1 MKIKIC
7 KFCSRYSK
15 HNDKYIICKRTQS
28 VRRVEDCNVSCRFF
42 KPNWL
47 YKIIPH
53 WWWLM

>member
-28 VRRVEDCNVSCRFF
+28 VRRAEDCNVSCRFF

-47 YKIIPH
+47 YKIIPY
-53 WWWLM
+53 WWWLV